1 MKKLFIAS
9 FLMFLL
15 GSFLFAESYTV
26 KAIRGA
32 NGNNGFAKVKQA
44 GQAVA
49 ITIGQELTDED
60 QVVLIKGNY
69 IELDNGYFIY
79 ESGLVKDTV
88 TNKRR
93 LQKIK
98 RITTSTIAPATEGTK
113 KGVVTAASRASDTK
127 EDFEWDEG
135 E

>member
-69 IELDNGYFIY
+69 IELDNGNFIY
-79 ESGLVKDTV
+79 DSGLVKNTIV
-88 TNKRR
+88 NK
-93 LQKIK
+93 K
-98 RITTSTIAPATEGTK
+98 RFKKGKKVDNPTIAPATKGTK
-113 KGVVTAASRASDTK
+113 KVVVTAASRASDAK
-127 EDFEWDEG
+127 EDFEWDE
-135 E
+135 